1 MEREFTM
8 RSIYAGIFKNYFY
21 NQLLSTRSARGL
33 TQSQMAR
40 CLRMEDRSYID
51 LDHGKSC
58 CSALTLAL
66 FLIYL
71 CEDPMLFLN
80 KLRKAF
86 EAEELKD
93 IQDKMIATFGKKN
106 ADEFIS
112 AIRGADIPIEEH
124 CYRSGMLDG
133 LRLSGLIERLKSE

>member
-1 MEREFTM
+1 MEREF
-8 RSIYAGIFKNYFY
+8 IY

-86 EAEELKD
+86 EAED
-93 IQDKMIATFGKKN
+93 SSVA
-106 ADEFIS
+106 
-112 AIRGADIPIEEH
+112 
-124 CYRSGMLDG
+124 
-133 LRLSGLIERLKSE
+133 

>member
-1 MEREFTM
+1 
-8 RSIYAGIFKNYFY
+8 
-21 NQLLSTRSARGL
+21 
-33 TQSQMAR
+33 
-40 CLRMEDRSYID
+40 MEDRSYID

-86 EAEELKD
+86 EAED
-93 IQDKMIATFGKKN
+93 SSVA
-106 ADEFIS
+106 
-112 AIRGADIPIEEH
+112 
-124 CYRSGMLDG
+124 
-133 LRLSGLIERLKSE
+133 